1 MLGSA
6 ASRYEQVKVTTS
18 SPGEIL
24 LALYDGLFRFL
35 RGAKACLENG
45 QRPRASELLSKAHAI
60 ISELIIALDHKVAPE
75 LCTQLAALYDF
86 SLDRIR
92 VASHQGNTAAIDEV
106 IKVLTPLRDAW
117 AVAVPQAMRE
127 QANARLGRR

>member
-35 RGAKACLENG
+35 RGAKVCIENG
-45 QRPRASELLSKAHAI
+45 QRPRASELLSKAHAV
-60 ISELIIALDHKVAPE
+60 ISELVIALDHKVAPE
-75 LCTQLAALYDF
+75 LCNRLAALYDF

-92 VASHQGNTAAIDEV
+92 IASHQGNVAAIDDV
-106 IKVLTPLRDAW
+106 MKVLTPLRDAW
-117 AVAVPQAMRE
+117 AVAVPQVMRE
-127 QANARLGRR
+127 QASARAGKR